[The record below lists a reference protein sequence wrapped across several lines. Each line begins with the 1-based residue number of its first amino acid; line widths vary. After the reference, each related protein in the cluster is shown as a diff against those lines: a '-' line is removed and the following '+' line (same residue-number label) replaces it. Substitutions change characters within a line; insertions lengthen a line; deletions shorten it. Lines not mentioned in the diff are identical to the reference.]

1 MKVVFQDRKESAVAG
16 KMELEHYWSTA
27 LKKYEKLH
35 FKPVSLMVSENQCF
49 FEYIGVYN
57 STKQRV
63 VEKFE
68 FDPDGLVSSSSA
80 FYGAEL

>member
-16 KMELEHYWSTA
+16 KMELEYYRSTA